1 MSNVRCWISTVR
13 CYVTRLSGARYLML
27 GANFNWC
34 WISTVRCYVARLSGA
49 KYLML
54 GANFNRCWISTVR
67 CKVYNIHQMNGNSR
81 LVEQVYRLILETFDD
96 YGRTDRGGIWW
107 CDDVLS
113 RHHRFSQHILCLYFL
128 RPSLTR
134 RIWNLFCLV
143 EYISIRHRFHSNR
156 CPSTTLFLF
165 SSQGRLLWIYKFCL
179 CTWKEM

>member
-1 MSNVRCWISTVR
+1 MSEHSHIAICVLIILVYIFSMK
-13 CYVTRLSGARYLML
+13 RLHLDICCNCFPS
-27 GANFNWC
+27 FWKF
-34 WISTVRCYVARLSGA
+34 SLSILPFWQSYIQFVLSEVFILIGHSWS
-49 KYLML
+49 L
-54 GANFNRCWISTVR
+54 
-67 CKVYNIHQMNGNSR
+67 QMNGNSR

>member
-1 MSNVRCWISTVR
+1 MPEHSHIAICVLIILVYIFSMKRLHLDIWVNPSA
-13 CYVTRLSGARYLML
+13 VTAFLPSKNSLFQFCLFWQSYIQFVLSEVFILIGHSWSL
-27 GANFNWC
+27 
-34 WISTVRCYVARLSGA
+34 
-49 KYLML
+49 
-54 GANFNRCWISTVR
+54 
-67 CKVYNIHQMNGNSR
+67 QMNGNSR

-143 EYISIRHRFHSNR
+143 EYISNRRRFLSNR
-156 CPSTTLFLF
+156 CSLNYSLPLLFPRSASVDL
-165 SSQGRLLWIYKFCL
+165 
-179 CTWKEM
+179 